1 MRIGVNCFLLRA
13 HIGGLKQYFLTLFNE
28 LLQHDAENEYVF
40 FWFAHNEE
48 ELNRLETERWKV
60 NAILLRDQSEIA
72 EYRHRMDL
80 YFCPFGALYPRPL
93 PLPTVVMLA
102 DITGGLLSRFLYG
115 RRPLY
120 SRPALPEFDS
130 DGRSS
135 RDTL

>member
-1 MRIGVNCFLLRA
+1 MNCFLLRA

-48 ELNRLETERWKV
+48 EPNRLETERWKV

-102 DITGGLLSRFLYG
+102 DIQEVFYPVSL
-115 RRPLY
+115 RPPTAIFTTCTPRVRLRWPIE
-120 SRPALPEFDS
+120 S
-130 DGRSS
+130 
-135 RDTL
+135 